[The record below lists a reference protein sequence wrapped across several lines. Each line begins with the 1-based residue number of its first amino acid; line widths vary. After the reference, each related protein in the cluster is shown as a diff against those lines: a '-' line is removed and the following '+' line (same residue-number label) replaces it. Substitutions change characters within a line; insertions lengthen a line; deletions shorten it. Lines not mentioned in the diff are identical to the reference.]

1 MQPQFAVLGDAE
13 QWRWFSHPLE
23 RINADAYEPLADTW
37 ERIQSASE
45 RYPVT
50 FAIDYE
56 TSVSGFLGGSH
67 RGLEA
72 IVWEKYETL
81 SDPELL
87 VRLPDPVD
95 QWNWEL
101 ECDAS
106 TWVERIGRLKAYL
119 EAGDCYQGN
128 LTIRGRGH
136 CDARPEAL
144 WRALIER
151 QRVPYA
157 ALMPWKDGAAISLS
171 PELLWSVADSEI
183 ECQPMKGTIGL
194 GQSAAHTQELAQWLS
209 QDPKN
214 RAENLMI
221 LDLIRNDLGRIARPG
236 SVSVPESFVVRRYQT
251 LQQMVSTVTAQLS
264 TLRLADWAEAL
275 MPYGSITGAPKK
287 RAIEVLDQLEL
298 SPRGL
303 YTGSCGF
310 IHRGQSMA
318 NVAIRTATLQKGV
331 LEFGVGGGI
340 TLDSDPMDEWQEVQ
354 LKTRF
359 ISPP

>member
-87 VRLPDPVD
+87 ARLPDPAD

-106 TWVERIGRLKAYL
+106 TWVERIGQLKAYL

-157 ALMPWKDGAAISLS
+157 SLMPWKDGAAISLS

>member
-23 RINADAYEPLADTW
+23 RINADAHEPLADTW
-37 ERIQSASE
+37 ARIQSASE

-87 VRLPDPVD
+87 ARLPDPAD

-106 TWVERIGRLKAYL
+106 TWVERIGQLKAYL

-136 CDARPEAL
+136 CDATPEAF

-151 QRVPYA
+151 QRVPFA
-157 ALMPWKDGAAISLS
+157 ALMPWQDGAAISLS
-171 PELLWSVADSEI
+171 PELLWSVAGNKI

-318 NVAIRTATLQKGV
+318 NVAIRTATLQKGG

>member
-1 MQPQFAVLGDAE
+1 MQPHFAVLGDAE

-23 RINADAYEPLADTW
+23 RIKADSSAPLADAW
-37 ERIQSASE
+37 DRIQSASE
-45 RYPVT
+45 RHPVT

-56 TSVSGFLGGSH
+56 TSISGFLGGAH

-81 SDPELL
+81 TDPELL
-87 VRLPDPVD
+87 ARLPDSAN
-95 QWNWEL
+95 QWDWEL

-106 TWVERIGRLKAYL
+106 AWVERIGQLKAYL

-128 LTIRGRGH
+128 LTIRGRGR
-136 CDARPEAL
+136 CDAAPEAL

-171 PELLWSVADSEI
+171 PELLWSVTGNKI

-194 GQSAAHTQELAQWLS
+194 GQSAAQTQELAQWLS

-221 LDLIRNDLGRIARPG
+221 LDLIRNDLGRIAQPG

-251 LQQMVSTVTAQLS
+251 LQQMVSTVTAHLS

-310 IHRGQSMA
+310 IHRGESMA
-318 NVAIRTATLQKGV
+318 NVAIRTATLQNGI

-340 TLDSDPMDEWQEVQ
+340 TLDSDPMEEWQEVQ

-359 ISPP
+359 IAPL

>member
-1 MQPQFAVLGDAE
+1 MQPQFAVFGDAK
-13 QWRWFSHPLE
+13 QWRCFSRPLE
-23 RINADAYEPLADTW
+23 RIKADSSVPLAETW
-37 ERIQSASE
+37 DRIQSASDDH
-45 RYPVT
+45 PVT

-72 IVWEKYETL
+72 IVWDKYETL
-81 SDPELL
+81 SERELL
-87 VRLPDPVD
+87 GRLPDPAN
-95 QWNWEL
+95 QWTWEL
-101 ECDAS
+101 ECDLP

-136 CDARPEAL
+136 CDAAPEAL

-157 ALMPWKDGAAISLS
+157 ALMPWQGGAAISLS
-171 PELLWSVADSEI
+171 PELLWSVTGKKI
-183 ECQPMKGTIGL
+183 ECQPMKGTVGL
-194 GQSAAHTQELAQWLS
+194 GQSATQTQELAQWLS

-221 LDLIRNDLGRIARPG
+221 LDLIRNDLGRIALPG
-236 SVSVPESFVVRRYQT
+236 SVSVPESFVVRRYNT

-264 TLRLADWAEAL
+264 SFRLADWAEAL

-287 RAIEVLDQLEL
+287 RAIEVLNQLEL

-310 IHRGQSMA
+310 IYRGESMA

-340 TLDSDPMDEWQEVQ
+340 TLDSDPVDEWREVQ
-354 LKTRF
+354 LKSRF